1 MDVLQDRRIGKD
13 RRLPFLSGL
22 DRRQSPNHEPEQL
35 RNVTV
40 TPDNFVTLEQKVSAP
55 DLIVGP

>member
-22 DRRQSPNHEPEQL
+22 DRRQSPNHDPDQL
-35 RNVTV
+35 RNEPPT
-40 TPDNFVTLEQKVSAP
+40 NFVVLEQKVSAP